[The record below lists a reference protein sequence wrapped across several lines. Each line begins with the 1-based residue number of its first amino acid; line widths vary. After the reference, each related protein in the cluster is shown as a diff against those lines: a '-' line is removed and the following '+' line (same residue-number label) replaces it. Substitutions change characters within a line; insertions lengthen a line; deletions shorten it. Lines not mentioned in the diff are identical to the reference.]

1 MPTHIWI
8 TIKYGRHEL
17 FLIFKEIVEHELL
30 SFFSQNLKIM
40 ASITHCAISV
50 GLLCEWISQYK
61 DFFSQNLKITASITH
76 CAISVGLLCEWIS
89 QYKDGHVGV
98 KPTEWPGRI
107 IRIKRETTVF
117 VSKATF
123 LYSLSK
129 WLSSI
134 RSYFNGVI
142 YLIFILIQNLL
153 RDYRAYKCSNWRP
166 FEINVGRQLHE
177 LFSPIGKTSQSEHL
191 LDKPM
196 MTLIY
201 SSRQK
206 KGHTCIFLCGF
217 FNLHL
222 HTPTYEIK
230 NKLTNNIKRHLLASS
245 L

>member
-17 FLIFKEIVEHELL
+17 FLNFKEIVEHELL

-40 ASITHCAISV
+40 
-50 GLLCEWISQYK
+50 
-61 DFFSQNLKITASITH
+61 ASITH

-153 RDYRAYKCSNWRP
+153 WDYRAYKCSNWRP